1 MRENML
7 LAIQEK
13 LAQFSPA
20 ERQVAQYVLQ
30 HAEQVLAMNAQTL
43 ATKAGA
49 SPATVIRFSRTMG
62 AKGFAD
68 FKIRLSAQQPT
79 DKSLLTEITPTE
91 DLATVKEKL
100 SLRIRQTLAETNL
113 SLHNTTIDK
122 TVTVLQKSRSIS
134 VYGVGASLLAATDFV
149 QKFSRL
155 GVAPFLGRDADE
167 VMAYN
172 ANQSHPGVLLLI
184 SNSGETPA
192 VIKIAQAMPQS
203 HTLILLTQA
212 PKSTLGQLADLTLI
226 YHPTAAPTKMRTAA
240 TTSLL
245 AQLYVIDLVYYRY
258 FQLHFQQNAKKIQQS
273 YQNIQRTRDH

>member
-134 VYGVGASLLAATDFV
+134 VYGVGASLLAATDFE

-273 YQNIQRTRDH
+273 YENIQHTRDH